1 MHSNAIVTTA
11 LPSSH
16 FCGLELSAAC
26 TRKMSLRHVFFLT
39 FSYRLLV
46 KLACRRHLGFVE
58 TPNTP
63 CSMALLDTQPA
74 LRHTLLF
81 LVMTLSRR
89 LRDEVRRAYSG
100 VESTSR
106 AEEASLRKG
115 PRDLETLCTLSASYW
130 CVVASPPITR
140 RLLALLSQRLSK
152 YLIRPLFHLKKTLVQ
167 SWRQS
172 CCLVFW
178 YLVGSDTPEETERR

>member
-1 MHSNAIVTTA
+1 MHSNAIMTTA

-46 KLACRRHLGFVE
+46 KPACRRHLGFVE

-63 CSMALLDTQPA
+63 CSMALLDTQSA

-81 LVMTLSRR
+81 LVLTLSRR

-115 PRDLETLCTLSASYW
+115 QKDTEKFCTLAASYC
-130 CVVASPPITR
+130 CVVPSPPITH
-140 RLLALLSQRLSK
+140 RLPALLSQRIFK
-152 YLIRPLFHLKKTLVQ
+152 YLIRPLLFHLNKL
-167 SWRQS
+167 
-172 CCLVFW
+172 
-178 YLVGSDTPEETERR
+178 